1 MARKYKIAI
10 ADDHILVRKAL
21 TRLINSFEGYTVFFE
36 VDSGNDLRKQVVET
50 GLPDIVLMDINMPN
64 GNGYDAT
71 AWLRRHYPIVKVLA
85 LSMLSDEHAI
95 IKILRLGAKGYI
107 LKTMEPEEL
116 KVALD
121 AVIKNDFYLPEII
134 SGKIITGLQ
143 HNVDQEKKEI
153 ALNEK
158 EKTFLQL
165 LSSELTYKEI
175 AAKMNV
181 SSRMIDGYKAALCER
196 FQVKTRVGLVMYA
209 VKNKLIE
216 IQAPFDE

>member
-1 MARKYKIAI
+1 MPRKYKIAI
-10 ADDHILVRKAL
+10 ADDHVLVRKAL
-21 TRLINSFEGYTVFFE
+21 TRLINSFEGYSVFFE
-36 VDSGNDLRKQVVET
+36 VDNGNDLKKQLVET

-71 AWLRRHYPIVKVLA
+71 AWLHRHHPMVKVLA

-116 KVALD
+116 KEALD

-153 ALNEK
+153 VLNEK
-158 EKTFLQL
+158 EKIFLEL

-181 SSRMIDGYKAALCER
+181 SSRMVDGYKAALCER

-216 IQAPFDE
+216 ISNFL

>member
-1 MARKYKIAI
+1 MPRKYKIAI
-10 ADDHILVRKAL
+10 ADDHVLVRKAL
-21 TRLINSFEGYTVFFE
+21 TRLINSFEGYSILFE
-36 VDSGNDLRKQVVET
+36 ADGGTDLKKQIVAA

-64 GNGYDAT
+64 GNGYDT
-71 AWLRRHYPIVKVLA
+71 TSWLHRNYPIVKVLA
-85 LSMLSDEHAI
+85 LSMLSDEDAI
-95 IKILRLGAKGYI
+95 IRILKLGAKGYI

-121 AVIKNDFYLPEII
+121 AVVKNDFYLPEII

-143 HNVDQEKKEI
+143 HNVDHEKKDIE
-153 ALNEK
+153 LNER
-158 EKTFLQL
+158 ERTFLQL
-165 LSSELTYKEI
+165 LCSEMTYKEI

-216 IQAPFDE
+216 ISSPL

>member
-21 TRLINSFEGYTVFFE
+21 TRLINSFEGYMVFFE
-36 VDSGNDLRKQVVET
+36 VDSGNDLRKQVVEM

-71 AWLRRHYPIVKVLA
+71 AWLHRHYPMVKVLA

-107 LKTMEPEEL
+107 LKTMEPDEL
-116 KVALD
+116 KLAFD

-158 EKTFLQL
+158 EKAFLQL

-181 SSRMIDGYKAALCER
+181 SSRMVDGYKAALCER

-216 IQAPFDE
+216 IQTPFDE

>member
-1 MARKYKIAI
+1 MPRKCKIAI

-21 TRLINSFEGYTVFFE
+21 TRLINSFEGYAVFFE
-36 VDSGNDLRKQVVET
+36 VDNGNDLKKQVVET

-64 GNGYDAT
+64 GNGYDT
-71 AWLRRHYPIVKVLA
+71 TSWLHRYYPMVKVLA

-116 KVALD
+116 KLALD
-121 AVIKNDFYLPEII
+121 AVIKNDFYLPEVI

-153 ALNEK
+153 SLNEK
-158 EKTFLQL
+158 EKVFLEL

-181 SSRMIDGYKAALCER
+181 SSRMVDGYKAALCER

-216 IQAPFDE
+216 ISDA

>member
-21 TRLINSFEGYTVFFE
+21 TRLVNSFEGYTVFFE
-36 VDSGNDLRKQVVET
+36 VDNGNELKKQVVET

-64 GNGYDAT
+64 GNGYET
-71 AWLRRHYPIVKVLA
+71 TSWLHRNYPLVKVLA
-85 LSMLSDEHAI
+85 LSMLSDEDAI
-95 IKILRLGAKGYI
+95 IRILKLGAKGYI

-121 AVIKNDFYLPEII
+121 AVMKNDFYLPDII

-153 ALNEK
+153 TLTEK
-158 EKTFLQL
+158 EQTFLQL
-165 LSSELTYKEI
+165 LSSEMTYKEI

-181 SSRMIDGYKAALCER
+181 SSRMVDGYKAALCER

-216 IQAPFDE
+216 ISNSL

>member
-21 TRLINSFEGYTVFFE
+21 TRLINSFEGYMVFFE
-36 VDSGNDLRKQVVET
+36 VDSGNDLRKQVVEM

-71 AWLRRHYPIVKVLA
+71 AWLHRHYPMVKVLA

-116 KVALD
+116 KLAFD

-158 EKTFLQL
+158 EKAFLQL

-181 SSRMIDGYKAALCER
+181 SSRMVDGYKAALCER

-216 IQAPFDE
+216 IQTPFDE

>member
-36 VDSGNDLRKQVVET
+36 VDSGNDLKKQVGET

-71 AWLRRHYPIVKVLA
+71 AWLHRHYPMVKVLA

-116 KVALD
+116 KLALD

-158 EKTFLQL
+158 EKAFLQL

-181 SSRMIDGYKAALCER
+181 SSRMVDGYKAALCER

-216 IQAPFDE
+216 IQTPFDE